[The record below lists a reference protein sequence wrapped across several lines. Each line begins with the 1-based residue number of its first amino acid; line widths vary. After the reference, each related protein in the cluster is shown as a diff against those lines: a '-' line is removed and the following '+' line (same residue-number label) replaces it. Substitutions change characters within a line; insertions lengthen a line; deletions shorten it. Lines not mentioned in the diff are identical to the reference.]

1 MEIVRCEE
9 RILDTVST
17 IKNHNTSFILTHLN
31 ESIRY
36 DFEIM
41 NHNEAIL
48 HTQAESCPKE
58 VIEEFLFYSGFISQI
73 KTVNGEVIYHQPQK
87 NVMKQSLDWIQPSQ
101 LYVNEEKLKRL
112 LTWIN
117 DPRDIIV
124 PVIKLNGKYVSM
136 DGHTRLKVA
145 ELLGFQEIYIYLD
158 DPEVYIED
166 FVRFCQNEQKYSIYD
181 LQIISD
187 EEYQIKWCS
196 FCEVYF
202 KDQNF
207 Q

>member
-1 MEIVRCEE
+1 MEVERCEG
-9 RILDTVST
+9 RILDAVST

-41 NHNEAIL
+41 NHKEAIL
-48 HTQAESCPKE
+48 HTKAELCPKE

-73 KTVNGEVIYHQPQK
+73 KTVNGEFIYHQPPK
-87 NVMKQSLDWIQPSQ
+87 NVMKQPLDCIQPSQ

-124 PVIKLNGKYVSM
+124 PVIQLNEQYVSI
-136 DGHTRLKVA
+136 DGHTRLKAA
-145 ELLGFQEIYIYLD
+145 ELLGFHEIYIYLD
-158 DPEVYIED
+158 DFEVYIED
-166 FVRFCQNEQKYSIYD
+166 FVHFCQNEQKYSIYD
-181 LQIISD
+181 LSIISD
-187 EEYQIKWCS
+187 EEYQIKWCT
-196 FCEVYF
+196 FCEAYF
-202 KDQNF
+202 KERTL
-207 Q
+207 